1 MNNLKAVK
9 RTVSTSGQIN
19 KLRAEG
25 FIPAV
30 LYGGKNPNDNISIEK
45 KLITN
50 ILNSESFLSTIIEL
64 DIDGKKQKVLP
75 RDISYNVIFTLK

>member
-19 KLRAEG
+19 KLRADG

-30 LYGGKNPNDNISIEK
+30 LYGGENPNAHISIEK
-45 KLITN
+45 K
-50 ILNSESFLSTIIEL
+50 S
-64 DIDGKKQKVLP
+64 
-75 RDISYNVIFTLK
+75 R